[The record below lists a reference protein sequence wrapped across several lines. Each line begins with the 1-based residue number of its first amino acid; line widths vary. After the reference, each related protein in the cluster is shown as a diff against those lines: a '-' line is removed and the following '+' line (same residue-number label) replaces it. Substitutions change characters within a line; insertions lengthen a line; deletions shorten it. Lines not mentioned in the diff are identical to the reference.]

1 MVDAHRVAASVRGT
15 GAHRAARRG
24 AVEEYLAGHFVLAE
38 KAFSFSS
45 RAQRPPSR
53 AIGGVVAVGGVD
65 VPRRNGPAMPPR
77 AQDVAVARVVHGT
90 LQHLAYASAGEQ
102 LVVFN
107 ESQHQLGCQLIYAK
121 CRLLWDDRQRIHISR
136 SCGTRFHEFQTVTLM
151 RQLTNSK
158 QQTSPQGRESQQN
171 RASDL

>member
-1 MVDAHRVAASVRGT
+1 MGFGHFADPTAMVDAHRVAASVRGT

-121 CRLLWDDRQRIHISR
+121 CRLLLVESCRRRIHFS
-136 SCGTRFHEFQTVTLM
+136 GVLQGHTNATLM
-151 RQLTNSK
+151 RH
-158 QQTSPQGRESQQN
+158 
-171 RASDL
+171 